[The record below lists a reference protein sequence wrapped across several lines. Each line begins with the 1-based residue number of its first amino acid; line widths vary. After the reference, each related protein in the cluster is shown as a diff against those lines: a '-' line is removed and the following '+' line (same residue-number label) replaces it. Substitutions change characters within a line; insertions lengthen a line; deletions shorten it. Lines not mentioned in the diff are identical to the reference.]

1 MAKRFYI
8 TTPIYYV
15 NSLPHLGHAYT
26 TIVADALARFYRL
39 QGYDVFFLTGTDEH
53 GDKIAK
59 AAEAQGKTP
68 QKFVDEVANIFK
80 ETWDKLGITCS
91 FFIRTTSE
99 KHKRVVQHVL
109 QTLFDKGEFYLDE
122 YEGNYCFGCERFLTP
137 KELDEKG
144 LCKDH
149 KAPLVYLK
157 EKNYFFNLEKYRDW
171 LKNYLVK
178 NEVIYPSFYRE
189 EVLNLLDEPLP
200 PLCISRP
207 KSRLSWGIE
216 LPFDKDYVT
225 YVWFDALLNY
235 LTGIGYPDEPSWQT
249 YWANSHHLIAK
260 DILRPHAVYFPIMLK
275 ALGIPMYKKLFV
287 HGYWLMGSLKMSK
300 SLGNIVSPLEL
311 AQTFGIDQIRYY
323 LLRDMAFGYDAE
335 FSLANLINRINADL
349 ANDYGNLVNRA
360 LSFLEKNFDGTIPE
374 WGELT
379 PEDREFREKVERG
392 IKRYLEEFPRL
403 NFHIALEELW
413 QAIRFA
419 NVYIDREA
427 PWTRVKEG
435 NYKRAGTILRNV
447 ISAIKSFAL
456 ALYPVLPN
464 SSQTLIS
471 ALSVIPS
478 ISSIIPCEAG
488 NLSFQDLL
496 NWDLPA
502 SGTKINKCG
511 PLFPRV
517 DEKQIPKEEP
527 KVETKKELEV
537 KDEPQYITIDEFRR
551 IDLRVAK
558 VISAEKVQG
567 ADRLLRLEVSCPEK
581 RQIVAGIAE
590 FYEPQDLIGKEIVI
604 VANLKPAK
612 IKGIVSEGMLL
623 AAKDANGLSIIIPEK
638 EREPGAKVG

>member
-1 MAKRFYI
+1 
-8 TTPIYYV
+8 
-15 NSLPHLGHAYT
+15 
-26 TIVADALARFYRL
+26 
-39 QGYDVFFLTGTDEH
+39 
-53 GDKIAK
+53 
-59 AAEAQGKTP
+59 
-68 QKFVDEVANIFK
+68 
-80 ETWDKLGITCS
+80 
-91 FFIRTTSE
+91 
-99 KHKRVVQHVL
+99 
-109 QTLFDKGEFYLDE
+109 
-122 YEGNYCFGCERFLTP
+122 RFLTT

-149 KAPLVYLK
+149 KAPPVYLK
-157 EKNYFFNLEKYRDW
+157 EKNYFFNLEKYRGW
-171 LKNYLVK
+171 LKDYLSK

-189 EVLNLLDEPLP
+189 EVLNLLEEPLP

-207 KSRLSWGIE
+207 KTRLSWGIE

-235 LTGIGYPDEPSWQT
+235 LTGIGYPDDPSWQD
-249 YWANSHHLIAK
+249 YWVNSHHLIAK

-311 AQTFGIDQIRYY
+311 SQTFGIDQVRYY

-335 FSLANLINRINADL
+335 FSLSNLINRINADL
-349 ANDYGNLVNRA
+349 ANDYGNLVNRT
-360 LSFLEKNFDGTIPE
+360 LSFLERNFGGTIPP

-379 PEDREFREKVERG
+379 LEDREFREKVERG
-392 IKRYLEEFPRL
+392 IIRYLEEFPRL
-403 NFHIALEELW
+403 NFHTALEELW

-435 NYKRAGTILRNV
+435 NYQRAGTILRNI

-464 SSQTLIS
+464 SSLTLLS
-471 ALSVIPS
+471 ALSVLPNKAS
-478 ISSIIPCEAG
+478 T
-488 NLSFQDLL
+488 LSLKDLF
-496 NWDLPA
+496 NWDIPEA
-502 SGTKINKCG
+502 GTKIRKCG

-517 DEKQIPKEEP
+517 DEEKILREEQR
-527 KVETKKELEV
+527 VEVKKEAEV
-537 KDEPQYITIDEFRR
+537 KEEPQYITIEEFRR

-558 VISAEKVQG
+558 VLFAEKVAG

-590 FYEPQDLIGKEIVI
+590 YYEPQELIGKEVII

-623 AAKDANGLSIIIPEK
+623 AAKDADGLAIIIPEK
-638 EREPGAKVG
+638 EKEPGTKVG

>member
-1 MAKRFYI
+1 MDKRFYI

-39 QGYDVFFLTGTDEH
+39 QGYEVFFLTGTDEH

-68 QKFVDEVANIFK
+68 KQFVDEIANTFK
-80 ETWDKLGITCS
+80 ETWDKLGLNYS
-91 FFIRTTSE
+91 YFIRTTSD

-122 YEGNYCFGCERFLTP
+122 YEGNYCFGCERFLTT

-149 KAPLVYLK
+149 KAPPVYLK
-157 EKNYFFNLEKYRDW
+157 EKNYFFNLEKYRGW
-171 LKNYLVK
+171 LKDYLSK

-189 EVLNLLDEPLP
+189 EVLNLLEEPLP

-207 KSRLSWGIE
+207 KTRLSWGIE

-235 LTGIGYPDEPSWQT
+235 LTGIGYPDDPSWQD

-311 AQTFGIDQIRYY
+311 SQTFGVDQVRYY

-335 FSLANLINRINADL
+335 FSLSNLINRINADL
-349 ANDYGNLVNRA
+349 ANDYGNLVNRT
-360 LSFLEKNFDGTIPE
+360 LSFLERNFGGTIPP

-392 IKRYLEEFPRL
+392 IIRYLEEFPRL

-435 NYKRAGTILRNV
+435 NYQRAGTVLRNI

-456 ALYPVLPN
+456 VLYPVLPN
-464 SSQTLIS
+464 SSLTLLS
-471 ALSVIPS
+471 ALSVLPNKASTLSLKDLFNWNIP
-478 ISSIIPCEAG
+478 EA
-488 NLSFQDLL
+488 
-496 NWDLPA
+496 
-502 SGTKINKCG
+502 GTKIRKCG

-517 DEKQIPKEEP
+517 DEEKILREEQ
-527 KVETKKELEV
+527 KVEAKKEPEV
-537 KDEPQYITIDEFRR
+537 KEEPQYITIEEFRR

-558 VISAEKVQG
+558 VLFAEKVAG

-590 FYEPQDLIGKEIVI
+590 YYEPQELIGKEIII

-623 AAKDANGLSIIIPEK
+623 AAKDADGLAIIIPEK
-638 EREPGAKVG
+638 EKEPGAKVG

>member
-1 MAKRFYI
+1 MDKRFYI

-39 QGYDVFFLTGTDEH
+39 QGYEVFFLTGTDEH

-68 QKFVDEVANIFK
+68 KQFVDEIANTFK
-80 ETWDKLGITCS
+80 ETWDKLGLNYS
-91 FFIRTTSE
+91 YFIRTTSD

-122 YEGNYCFGCERFLTP
+122 YEGNYCFGCERFLTT

-149 KAPLVYLK
+149 KAPPVYLK
-157 EKNYFFNLEKYRDW
+157 EKNYFFNLEKYRGW
-171 LKNYLVK
+171 LKDYLSK

-189 EVLNLLDEPLP
+189 EVLNLLEEPLP

-207 KSRLSWGIE
+207 KTRLSWGIE

-235 LTGIGYPDEPSWQT
+235 LTGIGYPDDPSWQD

-311 AQTFGIDQIRYY
+311 SQTFGIDQVRYY

-335 FSLANLINRINADL
+335 FSLPNLINRINADL
-349 ANDYGNLVNRA
+349 ANDYGNLVNRT
-360 LSFLEKNFDGTIPE
+360 LSFLERNFGGTIPP

-392 IKRYLEEFPRL
+392 IIRYLEEFPRL

-435 NYKRAGTILRNV
+435 NYQRAGTVLRNI

-456 ALYPVLPN
+456 VLYPVLPN
-464 SSQTLIS
+464 SSLTLLS
-471 ALSVIPS
+471 ALSVLPNKAS
-478 ISSIIPCEAG
+478 T
-488 NLSFQDLL
+488 LSLKDLF
-496 NWDLPA
+496 NWDIPEA
-502 SGTKINKCG
+502 GTKIRKCG

-517 DEKQIPKEEP
+517 DEEKILREEQ
-527 KVETKKELEV
+527 KVEAKKEPEV
-537 KDEPQYITIDEFRR
+537 KEEPQYITIEEFRR

-558 VISAEKVQG
+558 VLFAEKVAG

-590 FYEPQDLIGKEIVI
+590 YYEPQELIGKEIII

-623 AAKDANGLSIIIPEK
+623 AAKDANGLAIIIPEK
-638 EREPGAKVG
+638 EKEPGAKVG